1 MNNNEESNL
10 NAEEEILSSQP
21 ALRNGRTKEGEEKAI
36 EGAFKEMDEI
46 EKAEEEANPNIPEEQ
61 MKIYEKQARGELPQ
75 PGEGVRGEVAEEDTI
90 EE

>member
-1 MNNNEESNL
+1 VNNSNEESNL

-21 ALRNGRTKEGEEKAI
+21 ALRNGRTKEEE
-36 EGAFKEMDEI
+36 AFHKKYELS
-46 EKAEEEANPNIPEEQ
+46 EKEEANPDIPEEQ
-61 MKIYEKQARGELPQ
+61 MRIYEKQARGELPQ